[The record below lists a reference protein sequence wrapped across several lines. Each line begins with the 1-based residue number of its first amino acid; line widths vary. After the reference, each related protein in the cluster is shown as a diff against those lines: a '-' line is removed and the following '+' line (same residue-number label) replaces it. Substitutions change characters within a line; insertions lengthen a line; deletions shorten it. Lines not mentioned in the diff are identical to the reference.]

1 MAKKRIKAVLAWLL
15 VCSMVLPM
23 FPTVMDAEAAETQVA
38 DEYNYAS
45 KTVKEILE
53 IKDRSLTWVFAGD
66 SITHN
71 ATWTGAMN
79 GYSEWFE
86 QYLYDI
92 GRGDDSVVLTAWGGA
107 NTYDF
112 QTKENTPNN
121 SSGKYGVYADPGKGI
136 ENMITKYNPD
146 VIFIKLG
153 MNDRAKAT
161 ANVGKYYKQMLESI
175 DEQMSASGKK
185 PKIVLLSSTPVSEET
200 WYDNQYH
207 GDTYVDSQQARGSVR
222 RSKIIYEEIANQKGL
237 EFIDLEQ
244 AFLEEEVRL
253 GTDYSRIFFYESYSG
268 APGIHPSAAGQYY
281 IFKTICKELDIY
293 KEDMPIFQLEYEDIL
308 SHALYTDETSME
320 VDDYQGNYGSASSEW
335 TEAFTENYV
344 WAVAGA
350 QQMSGYETVV
360 GERSLFRYLDNAM
373 RAGSGDTNHRDI
385 RLYNL
390 ASPAYVNGLTDIN
403 AAYENTMAIRDYNVF
418 MLLPEIPQVYEDGYQ
433 HDSALVDAYKAQVT
447 DLLDKQNCEVKI
459 LWTPLASGD
468 ADLNANVIAA
478 YAEAIRT
485 VAEEKGVLLF
495 DAYQFMIDKMAT
507 NDSLMTNWFEEGP
520 YISPL
525 CAVDVA
531 RAFYTQVS
539 QSGTAQGVLKNHNL
553 RYTSD
558 TQNLKGQY
566 VRDYVKASYEDNGDE
581 TFTVDISNIATKYE
595 SQITNWEFKV
605 LPYKGAGN
613 FNTKNHELTP
623 ISTVEEKYAFN
634 APCSEFCLAVY
645 GTIEDKIYRFK
656 DLNVSV
662 QTDAV
667 ITEETPVPT
676 KVCLDSLEVIG
687 APSAIELVEGQYTY
701 EVPLYQYQSFVKV
714 KATAAAGLT
723 INVGEE
729 EVVSGTTSMP
739 VKVDDKPISVTVT
752 YGTQTETYTLTL
764 KRAEQPDII
773 ITEVLQEAYR
783 GYNNAP
789 NDIYELVEIYNASGE
804 PKNLLDYSLGFKK
817 DYTYNR
823 RITEG
828 NVTEYPYYFIGN
840 EQTFSVDAS
849 YTGIKPIT
857 KYTKW
862 STNAPAEPEE
872 IIIQPD
878 QTMVIWIRSAT
889 GSDEAALSSYYDT
902 YTYDTLIA
910 ALKDN
915 QDCVLSVNGN
925 SVIPTQEQVVVAAPG
940 VNVTSDTLKQRHN
953 TVFANVSNWVID
965 QFSGY
970 HNTTG
975 DSITRGWLFITKD
988 TAEPAKNGAITEA
1001 GNDIISAAKFVRVGT
1016 SSTGGTDKLS
1026 SVFSYN
1032 YDRGMSVVKNENVVV
1047 EDKIGV
1053 GNTSDVMGYSNLTSF
1068 GAIEY
1073 WQKAMDFD
1081 DKTAPTLVDVSA
1093 PYASVEPESVTISL
1107 KVKDET
1113 DLRYVELYTR
1123 KAGETEFTKTSTDYV
1138 LEACVANAGV
1148 ASDVNTEQTITC
1160 EITEPG
1166 QKVEYYARAL
1176 DGNGHETLLGSEENP
1191 ILLTGLRKT
1200 EPIDA
1205 EIAKTKIGKEAPT
1218 CASDTDGSYVFAGW
1232 YADEAC
1238 VQTPIRTAVE
1248 VTGDKVYALF
1258 VTKDVL
1264 SVKAQLDVQDTDT
1277 DKADL
1282 RFVTTVDSLR
1292 YKTAGFKITINET
1305 PFDMPSNT
1313 VYTKLYAVNEDQ
1325 SVDTLYPQIFSE
1337 VSNYFWAVT
1346 VTGIPRSAWGGVI
1359 TVEPYWVTMDGITVN
1374 GESAGKS
1381 VTLGMTGSEAKI
1393 GNTYYHTFD
1402 AAFANA
1408 VNNDTIELFKDVT
1421 IDKTYMVNKKL
1432 TITNALGN
1440 NVTLTRNAADA
1451 MFTVANGAT
1460 LAIEGDESNSIKLDG
1475 NKTAL
1480 TATNSMIVN
1489 DGTFTLGTNA
1499 TLTNGGAD
1507 SLDYGGALRN
1517 TGTAKLQGTISGHTA
1532 VNGGAIYN
1540 YGAGQITYDGGTYTS
1555 NTSIGRGGAMYGTGT
1570 SSTTVTNGTFSQ
1582 NTAQGQYGGGVFGI
1596 AGNASL
1602 TVNGGTFTE
1611 NSANNASYD
1620 GTSAYGGGAI
1630 ESNGDLTINGGTFE
1644 SNTAYNGGAIYL
1656 DSSCTA
1662 TITAGTFGSKDKG
1675 NTAENS
1681 GGAIYLKKSSKAGAK
1696 VTIEGGTFAYN
1707 EAAGTTG
1714 GGAIAGAALTTI
1726 EIKGGT
1732 FNHNSATST
1741 TTDTYGG
1748 GVIES
1753 AGTVAIS
1760 NGLFESNQALNGG
1773 VIYMNA
1779 GGELSISAG
1788 EFYSN
1793 KTLNQADAAGGV
1805 IYQNGD
1811 GLNITGGTFGA
1822 PGKGN
1827 ISYQRGGA
1835 IYVADGDALPEQ
1847 ANITIKNAIFSYNT
1861 AQQTNKASGGMM
1873 YVGAN
1878 SFVDIQNC
1886 TIDNNETEDTG
1897 TANGIYYMGGV
1908 MYVTNAK
1915 VTVQESQFSYNKAK
1929 LGGVVYIT
1937 GNTSEF
1943 TVTDSDFVYNQATG
1957 TSSTATNSGWGGVIC
1972 NNAATVIANSS
1983 TFKNNSAWRGGVV
1996 YNYSSG
2002 QLTLND
2008 CEFGVEAEVNSV
2020 TQYGQ
2025 DIHAETGS
2033 VTLSGK
2039 ANLVIDKKNVII
2051 YINEKLKEGSC
2062 ITVGQLSNYSTV
2074 AQFADE
2080 NIMNDCKNNAYI
2092 VFISKNA
2099 TLTSSGKVLTYESNK
2114 AIMK

>member
-23 FPTVMDAEAAETQVA
+23 FPTVMDAKAAETQVA
-38 DEYNYAS
+38 DEYNYAD
-45 KTVKEILE
+45 KTVKEILNLD
-53 IKDRSLTWVFAGD
+53 KSLTWVFAGD

-121 SSGKYGVYADPGKGI
+121 SSSKYGVYADPGKGI
-136 ENMITKYNPD
+136 ENMVTKYNPD

-161 ANVGKYYKQMLESI
+161 ANVGKYYKQMLDSI

-200 WYDNQYH
+200 WYDGQYH

-320 VDDYQGNYGSASSEW
+320 STDTNNYQGSYGNESVDWS
-335 TEAFTENYV
+335 TAFTENYV

-373 RAGSGDTNHRDI
+373 RAGSGDANHRDI

-390 ASPAYVNGLTDIN
+390 ASPSYTKGMEDIN
-403 AAYENTMAIRDYNVF
+403 AAYENTMSIRDYNVF
-418 MLLPEIPQVYEDGYQ
+418 MLLPEIPQVYEEGYA
-433 HDSALVDAYKAQVT
+433 HDATLVDAYTTQVRE
-447 DLLDKQNCEVKI
+447 LLEKQECDVKI

-468 ADLNANVIAA
+468 ADLNENVIAK

-485 VAEEKGVLLF
+485 IATENNILLF
-495 DAYQFMIDKMAT
+495 DAYQFMIDKMESNA
-507 NDSLMTNWFEEGP
+507 SLATNWFEEGP

-531 RAFYTQVS
+531 RAFYTQVA
-539 QSGTAQGVLKNHNL
+539 QEGTAQSVLKNHNL

-558 TQNLKGQY
+558 TQKLKGQY
-566 VRDYVKASYEDNGDE
+566 VRDYVEASYTDNGNK
-581 TFTVDISNIATKYE
+581 TFTVDVSNIAAAYE
-595 SQITNWEFKV
+595 GQIQNWEFKV
-605 LPYKGAGN
+605 LAYKGAGN
-613 FNTKNHELTP
+613 FNTKNCTLTS
-623 ISTVEEKYAFN
+623 INETEYTFN
-634 APCSEFCLAVY
+634 APCSEFYLAIY
-645 GTIEDKIYRFK
+645 GTVGDKIYRFK
-656 DLNVSV
+656 DLAISV
-662 QTDAV
+662 ETDAA
-667 ITEETPVPT
+667 ISEETPIPE
-676 KVCLDSLEVIG
+676 KVCLDSLEVVG
-687 APSAIELVEGQYTY
+687 APSSIDLVEEQYAY
-701 EVPLYQYQSFVKV
+701 EVPLYQYQTFVKV
-714 KATAAAGLT
+714 KATAQAGLT
-723 INVGEE
+723 IKVGDE
-729 EVVSGTTSMP
+729 EVVSGGTSMP
-739 VKVDDKPISVTVT
+739 IKVEEEPISVTVT
-752 YGTQTETYTLTL
+752 DGTT
-764 KRAEQPDII
+764 
-773 ITEVLQEAYR
+773 
-783 GYNNAP
+783 
-789 NDIYELVEIYNASGE
+789 
-804 PKNLLDYSLGFKK
+804 
-817 DYTYNR
+817 
-823 RITEG
+823 
-828 NVTEYPYYFIGN
+828 
-840 EQTFSVDAS
+840 
-849 YTGIKPIT
+849 
-857 KYTKW
+857 
-862 STNAPAEPEE
+862 
-872 IIIQPD
+872 
-878 QTMVIWIRSAT
+878 
-889 GSDEAALSSYYDT
+889 
-902 YTYDTLIA
+902 
-910 ALKDN
+910 
-915 QDCVLSVNGN
+915 
-925 SVIPTQEQVVVAAPG
+925 
-940 VNVTSDTLKQRHN
+940 
-953 TVFANVSNWVID
+953 
-965 QFSGY
+965 
-970 HNTTG
+970 
-975 DSITRGWLFITKD
+975 
-988 TAEPAKNGAITEA
+988 
-1001 GNDIISAAKFVRVGT
+1001 
-1016 SSTGGTDKLS
+1016 
-1026 SVFSYN
+1026 
-1032 YDRGMSVVKNENVVV
+1032 
-1047 EDKIGV
+1047 
-1053 GNTSDVMGYSNLTSF
+1053 
-1068 GAIEY
+1068 
-1073 WQKAMDFD
+1073 
-1081 DKTAPTLVDVSA
+1081 
-1093 PYASVEPESVTISL
+1093 
-1107 KVKDET
+1107 
-1113 DLRYVELYTR
+1113 
-1123 KAGETEFTKTSTDYV
+1123 TKT
-1138 LEACVANAGV
+1138 
-1148 ASDVNTEQTITC
+1148 
-1160 EITEPG
+1160 
-1166 QKVEYYARAL
+1166 
-1176 DGNGHETLLGSEENP
+1176 
-1191 ILLTGLRKT
+1191 
-1200 EPIDA
+1200 
-1205 EIAKTKIGKEAPT
+1205 
-1218 CASDTDGSYVFAGW
+1218 
-1232 YADEAC
+1232 
-1238 VQTPIRTAVE
+1238 
-1248 VTGDKVYALF
+1248 
-1258 VTKDVL
+1258 
-1264 SVKAQLDVQDTDT
+1264 
-1277 DKADL
+1277 
-1282 RFVTTVDSLR
+1282 
-1292 YKTAGFKITINET
+1292 
-1305 PFDMPSNT
+1305 
-1313 VYTKLYAVNEDQ
+1313 
-1325 SVDTLYPQIFSE
+1325 
-1337 VSNYFWAVT
+1337 
-1346 VTGIPRSAWGGVI
+1346 WGGVI
-1359 TVEPYWVTMDGITVN
+1359 TVEPYWITMDGITVN

-1393 GNTYYHTFD
+1393 DNTYYHTFD

-1408 VNNDTIELFKDVT
+1408 TTGDTIELFKDVT
-1421 IDKTYMVNKKL
+1421 IDKTYAVDKNL

-1440 NVTLTRNAADA
+1440 NVTLTRNVADA

-1460 LAIEGDESNSIKLDG
+1460 LAIEGDESNTITLDG

-1489 DGTFTLGTNA
+1489 AGTFTLGTNA

-1582 NTAQGQYGGGVFGI
+1582 NTAQGQYGGGALGI

-1602 TVNGGTFTE
+1602 TVNGGTFTG

-1620 GTSAYGGGAI
+1620 GTSPYGGGAI

-1681 GGAIYLKKSSKAGAK
+1681 GGAIYLKKSSSAGAK

-1714 GGAIAGAALTTI
+1714 GGAIAGAALTTV

-1773 VIYMNA
+1773 VIYMDA

-1996 YNYSSG
+1996 YNYTSG

-2008 CEFGVEAEVNSV
+2008 CEFGVETEANSV

-2025 DIHAETGS
+2025 DVHAESGS

-2039 ANLVIDKKNVII
+2039 VNLVIDKKGVII

-2062 ITVGQLSNYSTV
+2062 ITIGQLSNYSTV
-2074 AQFADE
+2074 AQFGDE

>member
-38 DEYNYAS
+38 DEYNYS
-45 KTVKEILE
+45 DKSIKEMLTLD
-53 IKDRSLTWVFAGD
+53 KSLTWVFAGD

-112 QTKENTPNN
+112 QTVENTPNN
-121 SSGKYGVYADPGKGI
+121 SSGTYGVYADPGKGI
-136 ENMITKYNPD
+136 ENMVTKYNPD

-161 ANVGKYYKQMLESI
+161 ANVGKYYKQMLDSI
-175 DEQMSASGKK
+175 DKQMSANGKK

-200 WYDNQYH
+200 WYDDQYH

-222 RSKIIYEEIANQKGL
+222 RSKIIYKEIANQKGI

-244 AFLEEEVRL
+244 ALLEEEVRL

-281 IFKTICKELDIY
+281 MFKTICKELDIY

-308 SHALYTDETSME
+308 SHALYTDETFME
-320 VDDYQGNYGSASSEW
+320 AEAYQGNYGTASSEW
-335 TEAFTENYV
+335 DAAFTENYV
-344 WAVAGA
+344 WAVAGT

-373 RAGSGDTNHRDI
+373 RAGSGDDNHRDI
-385 RLYNL
+385 RLHNL
-390 ASPAYVNGLTDIN
+390 ASPSYTKGVEDIN
-403 AAYENTMAIRDYNVF
+403 AAYKNTMAIRDYNVF
-418 MLLPEIPQVYEDGYQ
+418 MLLPEIPQVYEEGYQ
-433 HDSALVDAYKAQVT
+433 HDSALVETYEAQVA
-447 DLLDKQNCEVKI
+447 DLLDKQDCEVKI

-468 ADLNANVIAA
+468 ADFNANVIAA

-485 VAEEKGVLLF
+485 IAEEKGVLLF
-495 DAYQFMIDKMAT
+495 DAYQFMVDKMAT
-507 NDSLMTNWFEEGP
+507 KDSLVTNWFEEGP

-531 RAFYTQVS
+531 RAFYTQVA
-539 QSGTAQGVLKNHNL
+539 QSGTAHSVLKNHNL
-553 RYTSD
+553 RFKSD
-558 TQNLKGQY
+558 TQNLKGEY

-581 TFTVDISNIATKYE
+581 TVTVDIGNIATKYE
-595 SQITNWEFKV
+595 DQITNWEFKV
-605 LPYKGAGN
+605 LPYEGAGN

-623 ISTVEEKYAFN
+623 ISVDEATYTFN
-634 APCSEFCLAVY
+634 APCSEFYLAVY
-645 GTIEDKIYRFK
+645 GTIGEQIYRFK
-656 DLNVSV
+656 DLKVSV

-667 ITEETPVPT
+667 ITENTPVPT

-687 APSAIELVEGQYTY
+687 APAAIELVEGQYTY

-723 INVGEE
+723 IKVGEE
-729 EVVSGTTSMP
+729 KVVSGTTSMP
-739 VKVDDKPISVTVT
+739 IKVDDKPISVTVT
-752 YGTQTETYTLTL
+752 YGTQAETYTLNL

-773 ITEVLQEAYR
+773 ITEVLQEAYK

-823 RITEG
+823 RITAG
-828 NVTEYPYYFIGN
+828 NVTEYPYYFVGN

-849 YTGIKPIT
+849 YTGIKPLT

-862 STNAPAEPEE
+862 STNAPTEPEE
-872 IIIQPD
+872 LIIQPD

-889 GSDEAALSSYYDT
+889 GSDEAALTKYYDT
-902 YTYDTLIA
+902 YTYDTLIEDFQA
-910 ALKDN
+910 N
-915 QDCVLSVNGN
+915 QDCVLKAKNG
-925 SVIPTQEQVVVAAPG
+925 SPVLPTQDQVIIAAPAE
-940 VNVTSDTLKQRHN
+940 NVTSATLKQRHN
-953 TVFANVSNWVID
+953 TAFTNVSNWVID

-970 HNTTG
+970 HNTSG
-975 DSITRGWLFITKD
+975 DSVTRGWLFITKD
-988 TAEPAKNGAITEA
+988 TAEPATNGAITEA

-1016 SSTGGTDKLS
+1016 SNTSGTDKLS
-1026 SVFSYN
+1026 SVFGYS
-1032 YDRGMSVVKNENVVV
+1032 YDRGMSVVKNENVVI

-1073 WQKAMDFD
+1073 WQKAIDFD
-1081 DKTAPTLVDVSA
+1081 DEAAPTLVDMSEPYTSA
-1093 PYASVEPESVTISL
+1093 EPESVTISL

-1123 KAGETEFTKTSTDYV
+1123 KAGETQFTKTSTDYV
-1138 LEACVANAGV
+1138 LEACIANAGV

-1166 QKVEYYARAL
+1166 QRVEYYARAL

-1205 EIAKTKIGKEAPT
+1205 EDAKTMIGKEAPI
-1218 CASDTDGSYVFAGW
+1218 CESDTDGSYVFAGW

-1238 VQTPIRTAVE
+1238 VQTPIRTAAE

-1258 VTKDVL
+1258 VAKDVL
-1264 SVKAQLDVQDTDT
+1264 SVKAQLTVQD
-1277 DKADL
+1277 ADATKTNL

-1292 YKTAGFKITINET
+1292 YKTAGFIITINGT
-1305 PFDMPSNT
+1305 PYDMPSNT
-1313 VYTKLYAVNEDQ
+1313 VYTKLYAVNKDQ
-1325 SVDTLYPQIFSE
+1325 TVDTLYPQMFSE

-1346 VTGIPRSAWGGVI
+1346 VEGIPSGAWDSVI
-1359 TVEPYWVTMDGITVN
+1359 AVQPYWTTMDGITVY

-1381 VTLGMTGSEAKI
+1381 VTQGMTGSEAKI
-1393 GNTYYHTFD
+1393 DSTYYRTFD

-1408 VNNDTIELFKDVT
+1408 TTGDTIELFKNVT
-1421 IDKTYMVNKKL
+1421 IDKTYVVDKNL

-1440 NVTLTRNAADA
+1440 NVTLTRNVTDA
-1451 MFTVANGAT
+1451 MFTVESDAA
-1460 LAIEGDESNSIKLDG
+1460 LVIEGDESNTITLDG
-1475 NKTAL
+1475 NKTAI

-1499 TLTNGGAD
+1499 TLTNGGAE

-1517 TGTAKLQGTISGHTA
+1517 AGTAKLQGTINGHTA

-1540 YGAGQITYDGGTYTS
+1540 YGAGKITYDGGTYTL

-1570 SSTTVTNGTFSQ
+1570 SSTIVTNGTFSQ

-1596 AGNASL
+1596 TGTASL
-1602 TVNGGTFTE
+1602 TVNDGTFIG
-1611 NSANNASYD
+1611 NSANNAKYD
-1620 GTSAYGGGAI
+1620 GTSPYGGGAI

-1644 SNTAYNGGAIYL
+1644 SNSAYNGGAIYL
-1656 DSSCTA
+1656 DSSCNA
-1662 TITAGTFGSKDKG
+1662 TITAGTFGSKGKG

-1681 GGAIYLKKSSKAGAK
+1681 GGVIYLKKGSTAGAK
-1696 VTIEGGTFAYN
+1696 VTIEDGIFAYN
-1707 EAAGTTG
+1707 EAAGAAG
-1714 GGAIAGAALTTI
+1714 GGAIAGATFTI
-1726 EIKGGT
+1726 VDIQGGT
-1732 FNHNSATST
+1732 FSNNSATST
-1741 TTDTYGG
+1741 ATDAYGG
-1748 GVIES
+1748 GAIETNGELTIS
-1753 AGTVAIS
+1753 DGTFDANTAFRGGAVYVDVGGQLS
-1760 NGLFESNQALNGG
+1760 VSGGKYYNNETHDVSGGEGG
-1773 VIYMNA
+1773 VIYNTGNNM
-1779 GGELSISAG
+1779 S
-1788 EFYSN
+1788 
-1793 KTLNQADAAGGV
+1793 
-1805 IYQNGD
+1805 
-1811 GLNITGGTFGA
+1811 ITGGTFGA
-1822 PGKGN
+1822 TDKGN
-1827 ISYQRGGA
+1827 IAHNRGGAVYINASNCQEAEITGATFIGNCTTAKRAVSAGVVYVNGAVNLSVKDCNFDNNSINYTGSSTDNVSYGGIMYINGNGIVNIEDTTITNNEAWRGGA
-1835 IYVADGDALPEQ
+1835 IYVSGDSASL
-1847 ANITIKNAIFSYNT
+1847 TLKNTSFSGNT
-1861 AQQTNKASGGMM
+1861 AKTYADDVFVNKG
-1873 YVGAN
+1873 
-1878 SFVDIQNC
+1878 
-1886 TIDNNETEDTG
+1886 
-1897 TANGIYYMGGV
+1897 
-1908 MYVTNAK
+1908 K
-1915 VTVQESQFSYNKAK
+1915 VTLLGKVNVCIDLHKVAKSIYVSDSLTDGSSVTIRELVTVANRIFIDFKDATVMEESKTYFVLHSVHTGKKLSYAN
-1929 LGGVVYIT
+1929 
-1937 GNTSEF
+1937 
-1943 TVTDSDFVYNQATG
+1943 NQATM
-1957 TSSTATNSGWGGVIC
+1957 V
-1972 NNAATVIANSS
+1972 
-1983 TFKNNSAWRGGVV
+1983 
-1996 YNYSSG
+1996 
-2002 QLTLND
+2002 
-2008 CEFGVEAEVNSV
+2008 AE
-2020 TQYGQ
+2020 
-2025 DIHAETGS
+2025 
-2033 VTLSGK
+2033 
-2039 ANLVIDKKNVII
+2039 
-2051 YINEKLKEGSC
+2051 
-2062 ITVGQLSNYSTV
+2062 
-2074 AQFADE
+2074 
-2080 NIMNDCKNNAYI
+2080 
-2092 VFISKNA
+2092 
-2099 TLTSSGKVLTYESNK
+2099 
-2114 AIMK
+2114 

>member
-1 MAKKRIKAVLAWLL
+1 MAKKRIKVVLAWLL

-112 QTKENTPNN
+112 QTIENTPNN
-121 SSGKYGVYADPGKGI
+121 SSGTYGVYADPGKGI
-136 ENMITKYNPD
+136 ENMVTKYNPD

-161 ANVGKYYKQMLESI
+161 ANVGKYYKQMLDSI

-200 WYDNQYH
+200 WYDGQYH

-320 VDDYQGNYGSASSEW
+320 TDEYQGNYGSASSEW
-335 TEAFTENYV
+335 AEAFTENYV

-350 QQMSGYETVV
+350 QQMSGYKTVV

-390 ASPAYVNGLTDIN
+390 ASPAYVNGLTDIS
-403 AAYENTMAIRDYNVF
+403 AAYESTMAIRDYNVF
-418 MLLPEIPQVYEDGYQ
+418 MLLPEIPQVYEEGYQ
-433 HDSALVDAYKAQVT
+433 HDSALVDDYKVQVT

-468 ADLNANVIAA
+468 ADLNTNVIAA

-485 VAEEKGVLLF
+485 IAEEKGVLLF

-507 NDSLMTNWFEEGP
+507 NDSLVANWFEEGP

-531 RAFYTQVS
+531 RAFYTQVA

-558 TQNLKGQY
+558 TQNLKGEY
-566 VRDYVKASYEDNGDE
+566 VRDYVKVSYEDNGDE

-595 SQITNWEFKV
+595 SQITNWKFKV
-605 LPYKGAGN
+605 LPYEGAGN
-613 FNTKNHELTP
+613 FNTKNHELIP
-623 ISTVEEKYAFN
+623 ISTVEEKYTFN
-634 APCSEFCLAVY
+634 APCSEFYLAVY
-645 GTIEDKIYRFK
+645 GTTEDQIYRFK
-656 DLNVSV
+656 DLKVSV

-723 INVGEE
+723 IKVGEE
-729 EVVSGTTSMP
+729 ELVSGTTSMP
-739 VKVDDKPISVTVT
+739 IKVDDKPISVTVT
-752 YGTQTETYTLTL
+752 YGTQTKDYTLTL

-823 RITEG
+823 TITEG

-872 IIIQPD
+872 LIIQPD

-889 GSDEAALSSYYDT
+889 GSDEAALSNYYDT

-910 ALKDN
+910 ALKEN
-915 QDCVLSVNGN
+915 QNCVLSVNGN
-925 SVIPTQEQVVVAAPG
+925 SVIPSQEQVVVAAPS

-953 TVFANVSNWVID
+953 TTFSNVSNWVID
-965 QFSGY
+965 QFTGY

-975 DSITRGWLFITKD
+975 DAITRGWLFITKD
-988 TAEPAKNGAITEA
+988 TAEPATNGAITEA
-1001 GNDIISAAKFVRVGT
+1001 GNDIVSAAKFVRVGT

-1073 WQKAMDFD
+1073 WQKAMDFT

-1093 PYASVEPESVTISL
+1093 PYTSVEPESVTISL

-1166 QKVEYYARAL
+1166 QMVEYYARAV
-1176 DGNGHETLLGSEENP
+1176 DGNGNETLLGSEEDP
-1191 ILLTGLRKT
+1191 LLLTGLRKI
-1200 EPIDA
+1200 EPYGAGDA
-1205 EIAKTKIGKEAPT
+1205 KAKIGKEAPET
-1218 CASDTDGSYVFAGW
+1218 PENYVFAGW

-1238 VQTPIRTAVE
+1238 IKTPIRTSAE

-1292 YKTAGFKITINET
+1292 YKAAGFKITINET

-1408 VNNDTIELFKDVT
+1408 TTGDTIELFKDVT
-1421 IDKTYMVNKKL
+1421 IDKTYAVDKKL

-1440 NVTLTRNAADA
+1440 NVTLTRNVADA

-1460 LAIEGDESNSIKLDG
+1460 LAIEGDESNTITLDG
-1475 NKTAL
+1475 NKTVL

-1489 DGTFTLGTNA
+1489 DGTFTLGANA
-1499 TLTNGGAD
+1499 SLINGGNEELKFA
-1507 SLDYGGALRN
+1507 GALSN
-1517 TGTAKLQGTISGHTA
+1517 TGTAILEGDISGHIA
-1532 VNGGAIYN
+1532 QNGGAIYS
-1540 YGAGQITYDGGTYTS
+1540 YGNGTVTFNGGVLRN
-1555 NTSIGRGGAMYGTGT
+1555 NTATARGGVIYGTGT
-1570 SSTTVTNGTFSQ
+1570 SETIVTAGEFAE
-1582 NTAQGQYGGGVFGI
+1582 NTATGQIGGGAISI

-1602 TVNGGTFTE
+1602 NVEGGDFHDNHATST
-1611 NSANNASYD
+1611 ASN
-1620 GTSAYGGGAI
+1620 AYGGGAI
-1630 ESNGDLTINGGTFE
+1630 ESNGDVTISGGTFE
-1644 SNTAYNGGAIYL
+1644 SNTA
-1656 DSSCTA
+1656 
-1662 TITAGTFGSKDKG
+1662 
-1675 NTAENS
+1675 
-1681 GGAIYLKKSSKAGAK
+1681 
-1696 VTIEGGTFAYN
+1696 
-1707 EAAGTTG
+1707 
-1714 GGAIAGAALTTI
+1714 
-1726 EIKGGT
+1726 
-1732 FNHNSATST
+1732 
-1741 TTDTYGG
+1741 
-1748 GVIES
+1748 
-1753 AGTVAIS
+1753 
-1760 NGLFESNQALNGG
+1760 LNGG
-1773 VIYMNA
+1773 VIYMDA
-1779 GGELSISAG
+1779 SGKLSISGG
-1788 EFYSN
+1788 EYFSN
-1793 KTLNQADAAGGV
+1793 QTINQQDSAGGV
-1805 IYQNGD
+1805 IYIKGNT
-1811 GLNITGGTFGA
+1811 LSITGGTFGA
-1822 PGKGN
+1822 EGKGN
-1827 ISYQRGGA
+1827 VSYQRGGA
-1835 IYVADGDALPEQ
+1835 IYVADRTSVPEK
-1847 ANITIKNAIFSYNT
+1847 ANISIKNATFSYN
-1861 AQQTNKASGGMM
+1861 AAKQTDKASGGLM
-1873 YVGAN
+1873 YVGTN
-1878 SFVDIQNC
+1878 SVVDIEGC
-1886 TIDNNETEDTG
+1886 TIDNNEVVDTDT
-1897 TANGIYYMGGV
+1897 TAKGVWYIGGAIYITSASV
-1908 MYVTNAK
+1908 DITKTN
-1915 VTVQESQFSYNKAK
+1915 FSYNNA
-1929 LGGVVYIT
+1929 LTGGAIYMT
-1937 GNTSEF
+1937 GSTSEL
-1943 TVTDSDFVYNQATG
+1943 TVTDSEFLSNEATNVNTSVSSDADGFGGAIYANSNSVEVTRATLSHNKAVTGGAIYIAG
-1957 TSSTATNSGWGGVIC
+1957 TAGYLTVTDSNFSNNEVVTVNSTATDADGLGGAIYLLS
-1972 NNAATVIANSS
+1972 ATVEIEEGS
-1983 TFKNNSAWRGGVV
+1983 TFNNNSAFRGGAIAV
-1996 YNYSSG
+1996 SG
-2002 QLTLND
+2002 NLTLSD
-2008 CEFGVEAEVNSV
+2008 CEFTDNSA
-2020 TQYGQ
+2020 TGNFGR
-2025 DIHAETGS
+2025 DIIYNSGS
-2033 VTLSGK
+2033 LTLSGK
-2039 ANLVIDKKNVII
+2039 IGNAQIDKRDLEIKVVGELNSTSKIEI
-2051 YINEKLKEGSC
+2051 MQISGSSGIVQVRFDNAKATEIGAQC
-2062 ITVGQLSNYSTV
+2062 ISYYKYYSTV
-2074 AQFADE
+2074 
-2080 NIMNDCKNNAYI
+2080 N
-2092 VFISKNA
+2092 
-2099 TLTSSGKVLTYESNK
+2099 SGKTLQFDTENCY